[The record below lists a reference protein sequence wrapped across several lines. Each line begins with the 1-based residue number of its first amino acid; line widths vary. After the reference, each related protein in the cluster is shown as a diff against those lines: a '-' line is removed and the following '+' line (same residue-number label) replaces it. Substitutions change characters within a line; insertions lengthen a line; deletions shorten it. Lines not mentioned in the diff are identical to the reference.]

1 MQLLNISQKAI
12 FRRDNAFNLGSNC
25 ISAYGISEPVK
36 TRLLQSK
43 PHILQLL
50 LRTLKQRYSIPPY
63 CFLLLIG
70 AFGEGKMSFFF
81 FLLKDFFSEEVS
93 LLQDGKFSSFSQES
107 EFIFKMER
115 LTKVIWKDVFLY

>member
-1 MQLLNISQKAI
+1 
-12 FRRDNAFNLGSNC
+12 
-25 ISAYGISEPVK
+25 
-36 TRLLQSK
+36 
-43 PHILQLL
+43 
-50 LRTLKQRYSIPPY
+50 
-63 CFLLLIG
+63 
-70 AFGEGKMSFFF
+70 MSFFF